1 MNEKD
6 IINNVYNY
14 MRSVGRKIYKKEIKQ
29 YLECYNKQD
38 YSPMWNTDLYIN
50 RGGVYCEMIEK
61 IYVLRGDI

>member
-6 IINNVYNY
+6 IINNVYNILE
-14 MRSVGRKIYKKEIKQ
+14 RIYKKEIKQ

-38 YSPMWNTDLYIN
+38 YSPMWSTDLYIN

>member
-38 YSPMWNTDLYIN
+38 YSPMWSTDLYVN
-50 RGGVYCEMIEK
+50 RSGTYCEMIER
-61 IYVLRGDI
+61 IYSIRGEI

>member
-38 YSPMWNTDLYIN
+38 YSPMWSTDLYIN

-61 IYVLRGDI
+61 IYVSRGDI

>member
-38 YSPMWNTDLYIN
+38 YSPMWSTDLYIN
-50 RGGVYCEMIEK
+50 RGGVYGEMIER
-61 IYVLRGDI
+61 IYSIRGEI